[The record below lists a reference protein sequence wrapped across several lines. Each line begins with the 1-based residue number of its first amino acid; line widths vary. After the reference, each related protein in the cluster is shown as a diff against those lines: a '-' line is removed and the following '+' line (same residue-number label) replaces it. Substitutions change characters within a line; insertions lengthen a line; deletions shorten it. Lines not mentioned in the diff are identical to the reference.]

1 MFGDGPM
8 RMKWVIILFNI
19 AAVAALIL
27 LGHYASTYHQAQTKW
42 AYDAFVSRGL
52 LDDARAQ
59 EYARTNN
66 GWHPKH
72 ELERIGSPDG
82 FVRDTVVIG
91 VSAILVNTILLALR
105 RAVGRG
111 AEPGG
116 SADRSRQIGLDAD
129 PVSARGGSGG

>member
-1 MFGDGPM
+1 MG
-8 RMKWVIILFNI
+8 MKWLIILFNI
-19 AAVAALIL
+19 AAIGALIF
-27 LGHYASTYHQAQTKW
+27 LGHYASSYHQAQTKW

-82 FVRDTVVIG
+82 FVRITVVIG
-91 VSAILVNTILLALR
+91 ATALLVNTIVLALA

-111 AEPGG
+111 AEPG
-116 SADRSRQIGLDAD
+116 SPADRSRQIGSDAD
-129 PVSARGGSGG
+129 PASAGGGSGA